1 METGV
6 VAIRGTNV
14 GVALGKV
21 LTGMYVGL
29 NENRKRPI
37 VEIKPDIQQIITNL
51 NLQGDSAMVDPLYT
65 LTLAGELASEIP

>member
-21 LTGMYVGL
+21 LTGMYAGL
-29 NENRKRPI
+29 NENRKKPI
-37 VEIKPDIQQIITNL
+37 VEIKPSIQQVVNNL
-51 NLQGDSAMVDPLYT
+51 NLVGQQAMVDPLYT
-65 LTLAGELASEIP
+65 LTLAGEIAS